1 MRLDRPTVAL
11 RLPPGVAEPHP
22 LRGGWGA
29 EGAARSEGRTRRGR
43 GGRALTI
50 FAEPPRGRY
59 VDRAMKLAG
68 AVVFTAVLAVAGCS
82 KATSTEVKPDSTT
95 TTTSS
100 PQRLKGIGTD
110 PGGVGAGTPLAPKP
124 GHELAAFAA
133 GCFWG
138 VEDNFRQVPG
148 VTATAVGYTGGKTQ
162 SPTYETVCSHTTG
175 HAETVLVEYDPAK
188 VTYEALVRVFFLNHD
203 PTTKNRQGP
212 DVGDQYRSAIFTFDD
227 KQAAIAESA
236 AKLESQ
242 RLGKEVTTEI
252 SKLGQFWKAEEYHQ
266 QYDEKTGTHSCP
278 MPRGV
283 KHGT

>member
-1 MRLDRPTVAL
+1 
-11 RLPPGVAEPHP
+11 
-22 LRGGWGA
+22 
-29 EGAARSEGRTRRGR
+29 
-43 GGRALTI
+43 
-50 FAEPPRGRY
+50 
-59 VDRAMKLAG
+59 MKLLG
-68 AVVFTAVLAVAGCS
+68 AVILAVAMAGCS
-82 KATSTEVKPDSTT
+82 KSTDVKPDSTT

-110 PGGVGAGTPLAPKP
+110 PGGVGAGTPLTPKP
-124 GHELAAFAA
+124 GHELAAFAS

-175 HAETVLVEYDPAK
+175 HAETVLVEFDPTK
-188 VTYEALVRVFFLNHD
+188 VTYQDLLRVFYLNHD

-212 DVGDQYRSAIFTFDD
+212 DVGDQYRSAIFTLNDT
-227 KQAAIAESA
+227 QAALALSASKAES
-236 AKLESQ
+236 S

-252 SKLGQFWKAEEYHQ
+252 TKLGQFWKAEEYHQ

-278 MPRGV
+278 LPRGV
-283 KHGT
+283 KQGT